1 MTLKSESGIEE
12 KAEKLN
18 YPVNVSKKKHMNG
31 IYFGETMKI
40 HNFQVANIGEKSHSE
55 GREYLH

>member
-1 MTLKSESGIEE
+1 MS
-12 KAEKLN
+12 
-18 YPVNVSKKKHMNG
+18 VKKKHMNG

-40 HNFQVANIGEKSHSE
+40 HNFQVAGIGEKSHSE